1 MFDLNFLSIA
11 FIIFLENILLRFIVK
26 HKLRQG
32 TYLNMFYIIY
42 YIFQGILSCV
52 ILFLDKDFLLANS
65 SSNISIPIK
74 ISILPYCIGTLVA
87 IWGILIGMIIS
98 NKIYRNRQEISWS
111 GRTLVLCNNYSIDK
125 FSFFLA
131 IGFCFSILATLMPSY
146 IVSALSLTFA
156 FSPLLIGIWWNYL
169 RQPTKMVWKVV
180 IFITFLFHMLQGSRG
195 LAVFPLAAFAVG
207 YLFGLS
213 DNKAKLKKA
222 IRIFV
227 IIGIISIPFLG
238 FVQNYRENFGR
249 GNEISMDTFTE
260 MVNFASMD
268 KNSDKKEDIYA
279 SYGRLLNHTNNVVV
293 VMTPSVVPY
302 RMFEAMDQEIASIFQ
317 VLGAD
322 NSQTFRENRA
332 DMGYSTGVATRY
344 GFRVTETTS
353 VEFGMFA
360 DSYSRFGYLGVFIY
374 SILFA
379 IVLAL
384 MEKWCYNHIFRS
396 PLLAMVLISFLLY
409 NGALNYMYSYYSFF
423 KIVLIRGIMVIVCT
437 KFFSSIC
444 MKNRI

>member
-11 FIIFLENILLRFIVK
+11 FILFLEILLLRFIIK
-26 HKLRQG
+26 HRFRQG

-42 YIFQGILSCV
+42 YIFQGVLSCV
-52 ILFLDKDFLLANS
+52 ILFLDKGFLLANFS
-65 SSNISIPIK
+65 SSIYIPIK
-74 ISILPYCIGTLVA
+74 ASILPYCIGTLVA
-87 IWGILIGMIIS
+87 IWGIFIGMIIS
-98 NKIYRNRQEISWS
+98 NKIYRNKQEISWS
-111 GRTLVLCNNYSIDK
+111 GRTLFLCNNYNVDK

-131 IGFCFSILATLMPSY
+131 IGFCFSILVAFIPSY
-146 IVSALSLTFA
+146 LVSALSLTFA

-169 RQPTKMVWKVV
+169 RPTTKRIWKFV
-180 IFITFLFHMLQGSRG
+180 IFITFLFHTLQGSRG
-195 LAVFPLAAFAVG
+195 LAVFPLVAFAVG
-207 YLFGLS
+207 YLFCLS
-213 DNKAKLKKA
+213 DNKAKLKKT
-222 IRIFV
+222 IRMYI

-249 GNEISMDTFTE
+249 GNEISMDTFME
-260 MVNFASMD
+260 MLNFA
-268 KNSDKKEDIYA
+268 NSDNSSDKEQDIYA

-302 RMFEAMDQEIASIFQ
+302 RMFDAMDQEIASIFQ

-322 NSQTFRENRA
+322 DSQTFRENRA
-332 DMGYSTGVATRY
+332 DMGYSTGVATKY

-374 SILFA
+374 SILFS

-384 MEKWCYNHIFRS
+384 MEKWCYNHIFCS
-396 PLLAMVLISFLLY
+396 PVLAMVLISFLLY

-437 KFFSSIC
+437 KFLSSIC